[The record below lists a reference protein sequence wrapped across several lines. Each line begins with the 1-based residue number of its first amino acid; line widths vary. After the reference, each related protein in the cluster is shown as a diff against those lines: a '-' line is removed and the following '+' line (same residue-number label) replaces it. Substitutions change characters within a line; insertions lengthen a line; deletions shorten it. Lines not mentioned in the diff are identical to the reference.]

1 MTQCFEEENHTHKK
15 NIFQFFSILTM
26 RKKVKLAFMVSDSAR
41 KITYNKRKKSLI
53 KKVNELTTLCGID
66 ACALVY
72 SEFHSEPEV
81 WPSPLEV
88 QRVLTKLKNYSEF
101 ELGKKKLNQES
112 YLRER
117 IMKSKEQLMKSEKNN
132 WETERSLILFQC
144 LVKENFVETLNSN
157 VLNALAWE
165 INEKL
170 KEITSKVNELDTSAT
185 N

>member
-1 MTQCFEEENHTHKK
+1 MFLGRKPHTQ
-15 NIFQFFSILTM
+15 NIFQIFSTLIM

-41 KITYNKRKKSLI
+41 KITYNKRKTSLI

-66 ACALVY
+66 GCAIVY

-81 WPSPLEV
+81 WPSPWEV
-88 QRVLTKLKNYSEF
+88 QKVFTKFKSYSEF
-101 ELGKKKLNQES
+101 EQGKKKLNQES

-117 IMKSKEQLMKSEKNN
+117 IMKSKEQLMKLEKNN
-132 WETERSLILFQC
+132 WETKKSLILFQC
-144 LVKENFVETLNSN
+144 LVKEDFVDTLNSN
-157 VLNALAWE
+157 VLNDLAWE

-170 KEITSKVNELDTSAT
+170 EEITSKANELDTSAT